1 MNSPQH
7 HYLGWQ
13 KPFMETCA
21 KWLLEHKL
29 QTGSATK
36 PSLKVIVQSRS
47 AARQLRSN
55 LLHLAGDCGHGIAL
69 PVIET
74 PYQFTLSCLPSDVSV
89 ADELVVKLLIG
100 KELQKLKDHDL
111 KKLFG
116 IQHQKDWRSYSEQM
130 YKSLRLCT
138 HAGVQFSPTSWGNNA
153 NELPTPEAVERLEI
167 LDSLINRVSGTLY
180 SEGYSIEHHAIQ
192 NAVLDPHNCKV
203 NELILVGVT
212 DLQPLIIQAMDN
224 YCGVGK
230 CIDVLIRAPEECCDG
245 FTHLGVVDVDYWNN
259 RSVNIPDDCI
269 HVAGAPS
276 HQSSVLLHAINSE
289 KEIPVDELLVSVT
302 DESNSAVVKQHI
314 EDYGIQTR
322 VASGQD
328 VTQTLPFLLLQT
340 CIEWIS
346 TRSANAFASLI
357 RHPDIIDLLNV
368 QEQDIASF
376 DDWRMKYLPEF
387 LLADSLRVIKCEET
401 KFAKAF
407 TLFES
412 VHGIFNKHQ
421 LYQTSTSTTHN
432 TQCIRDFLLELY
444 GEVNLRSES
453 PMLSV
458 FRSIF
463 GTLELIEEADSMLGE
478 NTLEL
483 SIEEVL
489 RSIIERLQAA
499 TLPEYPNENAVE
511 IVGWLEAMNADDPYL
526 FVVGMD
532 AESIHNEQ
540 ATPFFPNQVKHAL
553 GVDSV
558 ELRIAR
564 DAHALEAMA
573 ESRSTNGALHLI
585 VARKG
590 LDGESLTPSS
600 LLLKCKDST
609 QLATRALRLTTSLER
624 EMPTLPKTMMRKE
637 EGAGMPLPNPSDFP
651 MEQPSKVS
659 VTAFKDYLSCPY
671 RYWLKHILHLRVT
684 EDALPEL
691 DHKDFGILFHLILQE
706 FSEDEA
712 RRAWDDPKQIE
723 QFLVERLDQQL
734 LMRFGSPSV
743 RSGLIQLQREVAIA
757 RIALFATQHAQTVRE
772 GWRVLASE
780 VGASFDV
787 VIDEKQISVHGKID
801 RIEQDNKG
809 VVRVLDYKTGSS
821 KPNQTHIKNNNWID
835 LQLPL
840 YRKLLNEIPELSGV
854 MQACTKVELGYFN
867 IASNESNSGI
877 RLLDISDDLE
887 QCIEPT
893 IHSCLKGI
901 VNCEFGKQPAS
912 PAPKYSE
919 ELSWICQDSNAFG
932 EVAQDDNE

>member
-1 MNSPQH
+1 M
-7 HYLGWQ
+7 
-13 KPFMETCA
+13 KTCA

-29 QTGSATK
+29 HSGSATT
-36 PSLKVIVQSRS
+36 PPLKVIVQSRS

-55 LLHLAGDCGHGIAL
+55 LLYLAGKSGHGIAL

-74 PYQFTLSCLPSDVSV
+74 PYQFTLSCLPSDESV

-100 KELQKLKDHDL
+100 DELQRLSEGDVT
-111 KKLFG
+111 KLFG
-116 IQHQKDWRSYSEQM
+116 KQLTKDWRSYAEQI

-138 HAGVQFSPTSWGNNA
+138 LAGVQLNPTSWTSDASG
-153 NELPTPEAVERLEI
+153 LPTPEATERLEV
-167 LDSLINRVSGTLY
+167 LETLIGCVSKALQE
-180 SEGYSIEHHAIQ
+180 EGFSIEHHAIQ
-192 NAVLDPHNCKV
+192 SAVLDPQNCV
-203 NELILVGVT
+203 VDDLILVGIT
-212 DLQPLIIQAMDN
+212 DLQPLFVQAMDN
-224 YCGVGK
+224 YRDAGK
-230 CIDVLIRAPEECCDG
+230 CIDVLIRAPEECRDG
-245 FTHLGVVDVDYWNN
+245 FNHLGVVDVEYWNS
-259 RSVNIPDDCI
+259 RTVNIPDDCI

-289 KEIPVDELLVSVT
+289 KDIPVDELLISVT
-302 DESNSAVVKQHI
+302 DEPNSAVVKQYI

-328 VTQTLPFLLLQT
+328 VTQTLPFLLLQL
-340 CIEWIS
+340 CMDWIS

-357 RHPDIIDLLNV
+357 RHPDMIDLLHI

-376 DDWRMKYLPEF
+376 DDWRMQYLPEF
-387 LLADSLRVIKCEET
+387 LIADALRVIKREEK
-401 KFAKAF
+401 KFGKALM
-407 TLFES
+407 LFES
-412 VHGIFNKHQ
+412 VHGLFNKHH
-421 LYQTSTSTTHN
+421 LYQSSDSTSQHL
-432 TQCIRDFLLELY
+432 QCIREFLLELY

-453 PMLSV
+453 PMLGV

-463 GTLELIEEADSMLGE
+463 GTLELIEEADAMLGG

-483 SIEEVL
+483 TKEEVL
-489 RSIIERLQAA
+489 RSVIERLRTT

-532 AESIHNEQ
+532 AESIHKEQ

-558 ELRIAR
+558 ELRLAR

-573 ESRSTNGALHLI
+573 ASRSTNGALHLI

-600 LLLKCKDST
+600 LLLKCSDST
-609 QLATRALRLTTSLER
+609 QLATRALALTTSLER
-624 EMPTLPKTMMRKE
+624 EMPTLPKTMMRNQ

-651 MEQPSKVS
+651 IEQPSKVS

-671 RYWLKHILHLRVT
+671 RYWLKHILRLRVA

-706 FSEDEA
+706 FSEDDK
-712 RRAWDDPKQIE
+712 RRAWLDPKQIE
-723 QFLVERLDQQL
+723 QYLLERLDQQL
-734 LMRFGSPSV
+734 LMRFGSPKI

-757 RIALFATQHAQTVRE
+757 RIALFARQHAQTVRE
-772 GWRVLASE
+772 GWRILASE
-780 VGASFDV
+780 VSASFDV
-787 VIDEKQISVHGKID
+787 LIDEKQISVHGKID
-801 RIEQDNKG
+801 RIEQNESG
-809 VVRVLDYKTGSS
+809 VIRVLDYKTGSA
-821 KPNQTHIKNNNWID
+821 KPNQTHIKNHSWVD

-840 YRKLLNEIPELSGV
+840 YRRLLNEIPVLNEALQTSPV
-854 MQACTKVELGYFN
+854 IQLGYFN
-867 IASNESNSGI
+867 IASNESKSGI
-877 RLLDISDDLE
+877 HLLDITDELE
-887 QCIEPT
+887 QSIEPT
-893 IHSCLKGI
+893 IHTCLKGI
-901 VNCEFGKQPAS
+901 VHCEFGEKPAT

-919 ELSWICQDSNAFG
+919 DLSWICQDSNAFG
-932 EVAQDDNE
+932 EGEHDGSE